1 MVDDALAWSG
11 LLLGVI
17 GLAATVYQTVKLSQ
31 VRRRRQ
37 ENLLTILNRTNFIKL
52 DHEIVN
58 DLCNRHGDV
67 VMARYL
73 WQVVQSSVELYMRVV
88 DEYLAGEERF
98 SFDDLDRMVGGPLIS
113 RAWQYRYWA
122 DQIARRPEN
131 RSVPVPEAPPVP
143 GMSRVERYFH
153 LRGEAVP
160 PSFPGL

>member
-1 MVDDALAWSG
+1 MVGDALAWSG
-11 LLLGVI
+11 LLLGVV

-58 DLCNRHGDV
+58 DLCSRHGDV
-67 VMARYL
+67 IMARHL

-88 DEYLAGEERF
+88 DDYLSGEERF
-98 SFDDLDRMVGGPLIS
+98 TFDDLDRMVGGPLIS
-113 RAWQYRYWA
+113 RGWQYRYWA

-131 RSVPVPEAPPVP
+131 RRTPVPETPPVP
-143 GMSRVERYFH
+143 SMSRVDRYFH